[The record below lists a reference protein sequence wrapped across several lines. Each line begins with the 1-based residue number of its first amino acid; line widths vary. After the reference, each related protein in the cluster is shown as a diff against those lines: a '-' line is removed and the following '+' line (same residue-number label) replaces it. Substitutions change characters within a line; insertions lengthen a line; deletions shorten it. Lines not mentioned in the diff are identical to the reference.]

1 MAITGMYTHTNSDIH
16 PRPYT
21 HTHTHTLRDTAKM
34 QHTSMHARTHARI
47 RTRARAHTHTH
58 THVDGGGQGGRE
70 GGRETG
76 YPEHPAIDEKGI
88 YCLPHISQTL
98 SPSHFPSIHK
108 KKKHKSKTKPTN
120 PPEPPSSPPAPW
132 SSTRDPH
139 IHGDLHHSPPPLR
152 AKTSLFGS
160 VWYQTTRRQAPPPQA
175 PPPPPPRPARPPRA
189 LCPRFAAVSM
199 PGTCSRARSA
209 SPAALLA
216 STAPDMYVCVRV
228 YECM

>member
-1 MAITGMYTHTNSDIH
+1 MAITGMCTHTNSDIH

-21 HTHTHTLRDTAKM
+21 HTHTHTHCVTPQRCSTQAR
-34 QHTSMHARTHARI
+34 THARTHAYA
-47 RTRARAHTHTH
+47 RAR
-58 THVDGGGQGGRE
+58 GGVQGGRE

-175 PPPPPPRPARPPRA
+175 PPPPPPRPARLPRA
-189 LCPRFAAVSM
+189 SCRRSAAVSM

-228 YECM
+228 YECMCIDCP